1 MPNREMVGG
10 IIEKT
15 LEEIIAAKGI
25 YGEEG
30 EVMLNKSLQ
39 LVALAMAGHTLVSSP
54 EDMRRVKSVIEG

>member
-1 MPNREMVGG
+1 MTNKETVGG

-30 EVMLNKSLQ
+30 QVMLNKSLQ
-39 LVALAMAGHTLVSSP
+39 LVALAMAGYNSVSSQ
-54 EDMRRVKSVIEG
+54 EDMNRVKNVIEG